1 MAYQIDAE
9 GRIKL
14 GNRLVPIST
23 RISEAAQRFLA
34 TPPWGDG
41 PPPRVSRSRC
51 GPGEATPHAHWH
63 MLNLPEARE
72 AVNVMA
78 QFFLK
83 YLGKE
88 QS

>member
-1 MAYQIDAE
+1 LAYQIDAE

-41 PPPRVSRSRC
+41 PAPS
-51 GPGEATPHAHWH
+51 GEPVPMWTRGSDAACA
-63 MLNLPEARE
+63 LAYAELA
-72 AVNVMA
+72 
-78 QFFLK
+78 
-83 YLGKE
+83 
-88 QS
+88 

>member
-1 MAYQIDAE
+1 M
-9 GRIKL
+9 
-14 GNRLVPIST
+14 
-23 RISEAAQRFLA
+23 
-34 TPPWGDG
+34 
-41 PPPRVSRSRC
+41 
-51 GPGEATPHAHWH
+51 PHAHWH